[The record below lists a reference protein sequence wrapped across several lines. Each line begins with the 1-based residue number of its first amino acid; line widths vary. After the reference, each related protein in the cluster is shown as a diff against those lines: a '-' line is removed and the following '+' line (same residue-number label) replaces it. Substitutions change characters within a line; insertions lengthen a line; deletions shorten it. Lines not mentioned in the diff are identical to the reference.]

1 MLKLNQVLNDIEIYD
16 VIENDEIIGSVEYL
30 PKEDFIDN
38 IYLLEEWRGKGLLR
52 SILSYFPSA
61 TLLPLPQHVEKFKH
75 LGYEISH
82 INGTDIYYKPMVLP
96 VLIQQ

>member
-1 MLKLNQVLNDIEIYD
+1 MYIKFNCNLNDITIYD
-16 VIENDEIIGSVEYL
+16 IIEEDVIGTVEYI
-30 PKEDFIDN
+30 KEENFIEN
-38 IYLLEEWRGKGLLR
+38 IYLIEEWRGKGLLR
-52 SILSYFPSA
+52 KISEYFPSA